1 MHVMEALLDR
11 GAWLDRLTRRVAF
24 IGLIGLLLV
33 AIATMVDV
41 LLRFLFNSPIEG
53 YEDVTQ
59 LLFAIIV
66 AACFPAGLLQGRNI
80 TIRFLGKALGPRAE
94 LWLEALGAA
103 VTFVFFVLVTWQIA
117 VFAADE
123 MANDRYTQTLELRTG
138 PWWWLITAIIVMCV
152 PVQMM
157 VALVATVRAV
167 TGRVPQGTDG
177 KLGSE
182 PTV

>member
-1 MHVMEALLDR
+1 M
-11 GAWLDRLTRRVAF
+11 
-24 IGLIGLLLV
+24 
-33 AIATMVDV
+33 
-41 LLRFLFNSPIEG
+41 
-53 YEDVTQ
+53 
-59 LLFAIIV
+59 
-66 AACFPAGLLQGRNI
+66 
-80 TIRFLGKALGPRAE
+80 
-94 LWLEALGAA
+94 WLEALGAA

-117 VFAADE
+117 VVAADE